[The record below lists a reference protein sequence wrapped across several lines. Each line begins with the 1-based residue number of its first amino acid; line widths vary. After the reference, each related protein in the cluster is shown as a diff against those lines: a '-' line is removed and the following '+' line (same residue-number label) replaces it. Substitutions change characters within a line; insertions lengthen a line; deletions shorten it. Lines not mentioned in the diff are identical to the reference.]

1 MQMWVWVDVFVHGFC
16 GCYCVYAFFSLIYK
30 LFLKKYKFTIHFYIF
45 YTVIV
50 NFCFVNLRRLHD
62 YTIFKV
68 NVWSIYK
75 LILIWFFFSEK
86 QANEGSSTGILLPI
100 ALVVL
105 GVTVFIVCLYI
116 WRRRK
121 KMFCMKKGI
130 LSFIAQNCMYI
141 IMSCTCKLNVS
152 LFFNW

>member
-50 NFCFVNLRRLHD
+50 NFCFVNLRRLHN

-75 LILIWFFFSEK
+75 LILICFFFQWKTSK
-86 QANEGSSTGILLPI
+86 WRVINRHIVTNSISGSRCYC
-100 ALVVL
+100 VYR
-105 GVTVFIVCLYI
+105 VFIYLEEEKENVLYEK
-116 WRRRK
+116 RY
-121 KMFCMKKGI
+121 FI
-130 LSFIAQNCMYI
+130 LYSTELHVHHY
-141 IMSCTCKLNVS
+141 VV
-152 LFFNW
+152 